1 MARPWLRHSLLFV
14 LFGVASP
21 LAAAEDTDP
30 PESEQPQK
38 PLVPVGEVA
47 ITATRSERSVLET
60 AGNVTVIDREAIEQ
74 SGARD
79 VPELLRREAGIF
91 VVNTTTNP
99 DGYQIDGRGFNDGGG
114 NGSSLLVLVNG
125 RRFND
130 ADTSSPDWSLLRLGN
145 VERIEVIRG
154 PASALYGDGAVSGVI
169 HVVTRSA
176 EGPVEVELRGESGT
190 YDTTLGQAFVRGR
203 EGPLSGSLFFDRPS
217 TDGYRDQAGFRA
229 ERVEG
234 TLRLEL
240 GERVVLG
247 LDTGFSSDERNRP
260 GAISKAIIDHSD
272 PRCEI
277 DFPCGRRVANPG
289 VEGDRLTRRRFHAD
303 GLASVT
309 LSEEV
314 ALELR
319 PFYRRVSSGGT
330 ITNPATPEPFVST
343 QDVVSYSLGLGTQ
356 LVVETPV
363 AGFANRMIVGFDLLG
378 EDVDVDSV
386 FTPSFPGSDAEDDTT
401 RHLYGVYLQDE
412 IDLTPRLLLSLGT
425 RYDYARVRGEDQLAL
440 PDEPSTF
447 RFKDTFW
454 SPKGALVY
462 RLSDTVSTYASYARA
477 FRVPNIDEAFGFF
490 GFNEGLDAETSDSY
504 EVGLK
509 ARELALPGDMEASW
523 NLAFYWMNVDDQ
535 ILFDHEIP
543 SSFEIDPNGPQSID
557 CLPSSFGGPCNVNI
571 DRVRHRGVETS
582 ANLLFDSWL
591 ELYGSYTYDD
601 TEIRSDSIFR
611 FRESAGCPDPAQP
624 CLISLKGNQ
633 LPVTPRHRGTLGF
646 WLHLPH
652 SIDVGLNANYVGS
665 RYAVNDLENQF
676 SKLSKYA
683 TYDARIAWRPKVSE
697 QLDLELGLMLRNLFD
712 REYSAFGGER
722 TFARGEPYGFNPSPG
737 RTWQVSVGLRWGP

>member
-1 MARPWLRHSLLFV
+1 
-14 LFGVASP
+14 
-21 LAAAEDTDP
+21 
-30 PESEQPQK
+30 
-38 PLVPVGEVA
+38 
-47 ITATRSERSVLET
+47 
-60 AGNVTVIDREAIEQ
+60 
-74 SGARD
+74 
-79 VPELLRREAGIF
+79 
-91 VVNTTTNP
+91 
-99 DGYQIDGRGFNDGGG
+99 
-114 NGSSLLVLVNG
+114 
-125 RRFND
+125 
-130 ADTSSPDWSLLRLGN
+130 
-145 VERIEVIRG
+145 VIRG

-190 YDTTLGQAFVRGR
+190 YDTTLGQAFVRAR

-217 TDGYRDQAGFRA
+217 TDAYRDQADYRA

-247 LDTGFSSDERNRP
+247 LDTGFSSDQRDRP
-260 GAISKAIIDHSD
+260 GAISKAIIDHTD
-272 PRCEI
+272 PGCEV
-277 DFPCGRRVANPG
+277 DFACGRRVANPG
-289 VEGDRLTRRRFHAD
+289 VDGDRLTRRRFHAD

-309 LSEEV
+309 LSQEV

-319 PFYRRVSSGGT
+319 TFYRRVSSRGT

-343 QDVVSYSLGLGTQ
+343 QDMVSYSLGLGTQ

-363 AGFANRMIVGFDLLG
+363 AGLANRMVVGFDLLD

-386 FTPSFPGSDAEDDTT
+386 FTPSFPGSSAEDDTT

-412 IDLTPRLLLSLGT
+412 IDLTPRLLLSLGI
-425 RYDYARVRGEDQLAL
+425 RYDYARVRGEDQLAA
-440 PDEPSTF
+440 PPEPSTF

-462 RLSDTVSTYASYARA
+462 RLSDSVSTYASYARA
-477 FRVPNIDEAFGFF
+477 FRVPNVDEAFGFF

-509 ARELALPGDMEASW
+509 ARNLVLPGDMEASW
-523 NLAFYWMNVDDQ
+523 NLALYWMNVDDQ

-543 SSFEIDPNGPQSID
+543 SFGEFDPSVRPVE
-557 CLPSSFGGPCNVNI
+557 CLPANFDPTDPFLPAGPCNVNI
-571 DRVRHRGVETS
+571 DRVRHRGLEAS
-582 ANLLFDSWL
+582 ASLDVSAQL

-601 TEIRSDSIFR
+601 TEIRSDSVVR
-611 FRESAGCPDPAQP
+611 LRRSAGCPDPLQP

-633 LPVTPRHRGTLGF
+633 LPVTPKHRGTLGF

-683 TYDARIAWRPKVSE
+683 VYDGRIAWRPQVSE
-697 QLDLELGLMLRNLFD
+697 QLDVELGLMVRNLFD

-737 RTWQVSVGLRWGP
+737 RTWQVSVALRWRP